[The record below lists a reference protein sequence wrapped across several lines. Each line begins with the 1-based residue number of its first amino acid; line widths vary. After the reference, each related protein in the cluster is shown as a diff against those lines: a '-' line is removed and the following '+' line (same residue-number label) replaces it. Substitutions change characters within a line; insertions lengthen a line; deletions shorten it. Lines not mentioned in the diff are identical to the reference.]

1 MDPASPWFEQ
11 TKEEHRVSKSDAEFV
26 DVIHT
31 NSGLLVTV
39 ISMYITFIAWFN
51 KNLVLFTLTSHIY
64 NTSNF
69 RVDFHSW
76 KIWVILI
83 STQMVADTS
92 QDVLIYAAHSKTF
105 VFLEAPYLDHLSIG

>member
-1 MDPASPWFEQ
+1 MNLYF
-11 TKEEHRVSKSDAEFV
+11 
-26 DVIHT
+26 IYY
-31 NSGLLVTV
+31 LVNR
-39 ISMYITFIAWFN
+39 F
-51 KNLVLFTLTSHIY
+51 LFTLTSHIY
-64 NTSNF
+64 NIFNF

-83 STQMVADTS
+83 STQMVADIS